1 MCIEASKGG
10 ALWSQ
15 ITNGTF
21 CGLMDFTSVQRPS
34 QEHKYTSNVPF
45 GAGPVSTKHTK
56 LTLLCSIKALNDLV
70 NVN

>member
-1 MCIEASKGG
+1 M
-10 ALWSQ
+10 
-15 ITNGTF
+15 
-21 CGLMDFTSVQRPS
+21 QRPS